1 LYAYDLIVSAGFV
14 EYKRA
19 IDALGG
25 NGDDLRVKPKVK
37 EGKPLACA
45 GLLASGVLDD
55 VVARLAFEIGNT

>member
-1 LYAYDLIVSAGFV
+1 LYAYDLKVSAGFV

-19 IDALGG
+19 VDALGG

-37 EGKPLACA
+37 EGKPLASA

-55 VVARLAFEIGNT
+55 VVAWLAFEIGNT